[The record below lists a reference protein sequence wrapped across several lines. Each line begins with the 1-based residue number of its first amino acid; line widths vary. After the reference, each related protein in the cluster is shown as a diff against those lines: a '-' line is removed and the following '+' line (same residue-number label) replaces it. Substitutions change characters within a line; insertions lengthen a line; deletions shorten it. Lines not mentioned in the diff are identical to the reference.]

1 MPVFYDPSQMILL
14 KDITLNN
21 KRVDIL
27 IEGSL
32 IKKISPSGE
41 IMAETLP
48 KDTDVVGC
56 SGKVAIP
63 GFINMHTH
71 AAMAL
76 MRGIKEDVLFHD
88 WLDFIWEK
96 EALIDAEFVY
106 LGTKVACLEMIRT
119 GTTTFND
126 QYWFSP
132 SAHLAAKEL
141 GVRPVISYVLLD
153 KDDPIEA
160 ERQKELC
167 TRMWEE
173 SLSWNDGSIFSV
185 SVHSVYAVSEE
196 TILWASEFARS
207 HNLKLHIHLSETEKE
222 NIDCLAKHG
231 LTPTA
236 YLERLGVLGDN
247 LLAAHS
253 LWLTDEDIEILGKH
267 HVNCIHNINSNL
279 KLASGYKFRYDELKN
294 AGVNVCIGTDGAAS
308 SNNMDILE
316 ALKTSALVQK
326 AWTKDPTALPIPELL
341 NMATVNGAKALGINS
356 GKIEEGYLADIN
368 IVNTDSSFFLSP
380 GSFEANLIYSAH
392 SDCIESMIAGG
403 KFVMKNHIIP
413 GEKEILQRARAI
425 LREIQ

>member
-1 MPVFYDPSQMILL
+1 MPVFYDPGQMILL

-48 KDTDVVGC
+48 KDTDVVDC

-160 ERQKELC
+160 ERQKEQC

>member
-1 MPVFYDPSQMILL
+1 MPVFYDPGQMILL

-160 ERQKELC
+160 ERQKEQC

-173 SLSWNDGSIFSV
+173 SQSWNDGSIFSV

>member
-41 IMAETLP
+41 IMAEALP

-160 ERQKELC
+160 ERQKEQC